1 MTDFFLSIKTEKI
14 LFWLIVSLMILLL
27 ITYHFF
33 PLLFEVE
40 INGIAGEMNIDPS
53 LIAAVIKL
61 ESNFNDMALS
71 HSGAFGLMQLMPETA
86 NWLKTQYSIQG
97 SWREPL
103 NNIKL
108 GTFYLQKL
116 FSEFDNDIHH
126 ALNAY
131 HMGPNRLRAFLNE
144 NEDFR
149 TSRYTNRVV
158 LYQKIYK
165 ILYDGFL
172 IYPGE

>member
-53 LIAAVIKL
+53 LIA
-61 ESNFNDMALS
+61 ALS